1 MLGLATPSLTGLPG
15 LDLNLVITMLLQYF
29 MASLRIGAFIISAP
43 LFGARWLPLQVRIVL
58 ALTITAVVAVQVP
71 SIDLAIVSTAAGVM
85 MMLVEV
91 AIGLTAGLVLTIW
104 FSSVMLAG
112 EKIAAS
118 AGLGFAAQVDPQ
130 TGGQTPVVS
139 QTLYLFLTVLFLS
152 LDGHLIA
159 LATIM
164 ESYRILPIGGSLA
177 PQVLISAGINAAG
190 TMFVA
195 ATIIMLPIAM
205 VLLMI
210 NVAIGIITKSAPQ
223 LNLFSFGFPISL
235 LAVFLLLYLSTGGM
249 GDSMAQLIDDSLANL
264 QTMIMEMP
272 GG

>member
-1 MLGLATPSLTGLPG
+1 MMGLATPSLTGLPG
-15 LDLNLVITMLLQYF
+15 LDLNLLITMLLQYF
-29 MASLRIGAFIISAP
+29 MASMRIGSFIIAAP

-58 ALTITAVVAVQVP
+58 ALTITTIVAVQVP
-71 SIDLAIVSTAAGVM
+71 SIDPAMISTAAGVM

-91 AIGLTAGLVLTIW
+91 AIGLTAGLVLTIL

-112 EKIAAS
+112 EKIATS

-177 PQVLISAGINAAG
+177 PQVLIGAGINAAG

-205 VLLMI
+205 VLLI

-249 GDSMAQLIDDSLANL
+249 GDGMAQLVDDSLAIL
-264 QTMIMEMP
+264 QTMITEMP
-272 GG
+272 VG